1 MKKSIFVPHLNR
13 NVVLGGLRPATPG
26 LVHLHFSDFV
36 NHAKMPAIPTTFDY
50 SAKAAVPLADIYG
63 NDQLG
68 DCAIAMMF
76 HAAAVFT
83 GNATGV
89 PYHVALSQV
98 IAAYSKVG
106 GYVPGD
112 PSTDQGCVLTDVFNY
127 WKTTGLP
134 NGEKIL
140 GVIKIN
146 ASSWNDVMA
155 SGFLFENHCFGVG
168 LPDSWVTPFPSGPG
182 FTWGVSG
189 SSDPN
194 NGHAFLGLGG
204 IAAGAGAG
212 IKIDTW
218 GIMGTVTPD
227 AVAAYAGPSGG
238 GELWSV
244 VTNDMLA
251 KGQAKAPNGV
261 AWADLIKAFD
271 AMGGTVPVPA
281 PPPAPAPV
289 PVPPAPPAPVPVPP
303 GQVQM
308 TLPLAIAQLFAID
321 KIHNGP
327 LQALTKAQAEQLVV
341 DSLAM
346 HWTKP

>member
-1 MKKSIFVPHLNR
+1 MKTVFAPHLGR
-13 NVVLGGLRPATPG
+13 NVKFGLLPAKPG
-26 LVHLHFSDFV
+26 IAHLHFSDFV
-36 NHAKMPAIPTTFDY
+36 NHSKMPAIPPSFDY
-50 SAKAAVPLADIYG
+50 SSKAAVPLADIYG

-68 DCAIAMMF
+68 DCAIAMAF

-89 PYHVALSQV
+89 PYKAALADVVAM
-98 IAAYSKVG
+98 YSRVG
-106 GYVPGD
+106 GYVPGR
-112 PSTDQGCVLTDVFNY
+112 PETDQGCVLTDVFAD
-127 WKTTGLP
+127 WRAHGLP

-140 GVIKIN
+140 GAIKVN

-168 LPDSWVTPFPSGPG
+168 LPDSWITPFPAGSG
-182 FTWGVSG
+182 FTWGVNG
-189 SSDPN
+189 PSDPN

-204 IAAGAGAG
+204 ISAGVGAG

-218 GIMGTVTPD
+218 GLLGTATPD

-244 VTNDMLA
+244 ITTDMIA
-251 KGQAKAPNGV
+251 KGQQKAPNGV
-261 AWADLIKAFD
+261 AWGDLVAAFN
-271 AMGGTVPVPA
+271 AMGGNV
-281 PPPAPAPV
+281 PAPAPV
-289 PVPPAPPAPVPVPP
+289 PAPVPP

-308 TLPLAIAQLFAID
+308 TLSLTVAQLFAID
-321 KIHNGP
+321 KLNAAPCG
-327 LQALTKAQAEQLVV
+327 AFSKADAIKLVG

-346 HWTKP
+346 HWAKK